1 MSAEHRITLTETD
14 DGRWRAREEPAG
26 RTARGETPEAA
37 LGALDDADDDG
48 TDDAPPAAPLYEL
61 VGMLDEDEAGRV
73 RERSREFREEFDERV
88 NRTRRELSDQQ

>member
-1 MSAEHRITLTETD
+1 MSAGHRITLIETD

-48 TDDAPPAAPLYEL
+48 IDDAPPAAPLYKL
-61 VGMLDEDEAGRV
+61 VGMLDGDETDRV
-73 RERSREFREEFDERV
+73 RERSHEFREEFDERV
-88 NRTRRELSDQQ
+88 DRTRRELSDQQ